1 MQPKSPIRAANKS
14 FGVEVNQNSFPQV
27 KQLNIHKL
35 FVAAHAN
42 ANAIA
47 CTFQAGRKA
56 KQNTSKKGRANHCE
70 TCAMILEFDDA
81 VVKRYFCRYAGICLH
96 LVRSLFNAPS

>member
-1 MQPKSPIRAANKS
+1 MQPKSPVRAANKS

-56 KQNTSKKGRANHCE
+56 KHWSDFRFFLNRQKENKLHKRPLPEHEQKRTCE
-70 TCAMILEFDDA
+70 PL
-81 VVKRYFCRYAGICLH
+81 
-96 LVRSLFNAPS
+96 